1 MSEDFKKGEREK
13 KLSWEVLAYTMRNVE
28 RADHIYE
35 LLMVH
40 GSTVSHVVCHM
51 VGDQGAMAEMF
62 ASAAI
67 RTDRPLNHKAHDG

>member
-1 MSEDFKKGEREK
+1 MSEDFKKREREK
-13 KLSWEVLAYTMRNVE
+13 KKLLGGLGLHHAK

-35 LLMVH
+35 LLMLH

-51 VGDQGAMAEMF
+51 VGDQGTMAETF